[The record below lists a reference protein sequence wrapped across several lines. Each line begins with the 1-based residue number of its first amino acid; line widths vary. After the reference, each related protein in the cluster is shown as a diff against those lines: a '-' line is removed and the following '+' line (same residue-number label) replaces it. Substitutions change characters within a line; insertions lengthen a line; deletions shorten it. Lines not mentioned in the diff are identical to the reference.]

1 MPLRLSLSHEC
12 RRERINFQ
20 WRPCFSAKKGAVTP
34 TNEKPDTWQHASIL
48 SLTHSFI
55 HSFNVATATT
65 TTTTT
70 TTTTDSGGRLINKNK
85 LTGDT
90 AVLDMDVVDAGASL
104 ARRLAGTPVL
114 VARVGKSPG

>member
-1 MPLRLSLSHEC
+1 MRNQTHG
-12 RRERINFQ
+12 NTQAYF
-20 WRPCFSAKKGAVTP
+20 
-34 TNEKPDTWQHASIL
+34 H

-70 TTTTDSGGRLINKNK
+70 TTDSGSRLINKNK

-114 VARVGKSPG
+114 VARVG